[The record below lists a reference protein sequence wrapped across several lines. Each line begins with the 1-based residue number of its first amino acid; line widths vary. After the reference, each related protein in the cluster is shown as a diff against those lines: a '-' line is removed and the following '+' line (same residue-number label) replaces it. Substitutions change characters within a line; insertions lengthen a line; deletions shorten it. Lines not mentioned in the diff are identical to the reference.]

1 MEPNCIC
8 SSNGSF
14 RNLICIGGWYN
25 CIKPSLKRTLY
36 EYLST
41 IGNRVSVD
49 CSNRWYLA
57 CLIDRRD
64 RNWRRDAQSL
74 HTANLEPD
82 YFSRT
87 GSDYEWN
94 SCRMAMGTYGR
105 HSVAGWLLFGHR
117 STQQFPQRADLVLFR
132 LGSTG
137 HTLCNEHTCKTL
149 SERVEYQLEAD
160 GNSTITVIYFMKF
173 GGQRIPYRGQ

>member
-1 MEPNCIC
+1 MC

-14 RNLICIGGWYN
+14 SNLICIGGRYN
-25 CIKPSLKRTLY
+25 CINPSLKRTHY

-41 IGNRVSVD
+41 LGNGMSVD

-57 CLIDRRD
+57 CIIDRRD

-74 HTANLEPD
+74 HTASLESD

-87 GSDYEWN
+87 RSDYDWY
-94 SCRMAMGTYGR
+94 SCGVAIGTYWR

-117 STQQFPQRADLVLFR
+117 STQQFPKRSDLVLFS

-137 HTLCNEHTCKTL
+137 CTLCNEHTFKTL
-149 SERVEYQLEAD
+149 WERVVFCM
-160 GNSTITVIYFMKF
+160 TIPK
-173 GGQRIPYRGQ
+173 RNP